1 MLKYMAQEAFAL
13 EYIRGVRAK
22 DPGMGGKKLWF
33 MYKRDF
39 PEEASLG
46 RDRFEAVIDK
56 HGLKVRKRIRKPKT
70 TDSTHGLYTYPN
82 LVKEYIP
89 LAANQLWVSDITYI
103 VIWTDEDKYEFCFL
117 SMILDAYT
125 EEIVGYSVGETLK
138 TTYPLKALE
147 MALLRLNDG
156 DGRHLIHHSDRG
168 VQYASSDYI
177 DLLKSRKIQI
187 SMTESGDPKD
197 NAQAE
202 RINNTIKNEL
212 LKGYRFKDIE
222 QVRQAVRA
230 AVEFYNTERPHM
242 SIDMRTPVEAYL
254 CSGELVKRWKS
265 YRIQAIKRQHEV
277 LDIPTNVLTL
287 PICQGTPSDLR
298 PPVNP

>member
-1 MLKYMAQEAFAL
+1 
-13 EYIRGVRAK
+13 
-22 DPGMGGKKLWF
+22 

-39 PEEASLG
+39 PEETSLG

-56 HGLKVRKRIRKPKT
+56 YGLKVRKRIRKPQT

-103 VIWTDEDKYEFCFL
+103 VIWLDDENYEFCFL
-117 SMILDAYT
+117 SIILDAYT
-125 EEIVGYSVGETLK
+125 EEIVGYSVGATLK
-138 TTYPLKALE
+138 TIYPLEALE
-147 MALLRLNDG
+147 MALLRLNDA
-156 DGRHLIHHSDRG
+156 DGKNLIHHSDRG

-177 DLLKSRKIQI
+177 DRLKSRNIQI

-212 LKGYRFKDIE
+212 LKGYRFTDIE
-222 QVRQAVRA
+222 QVRQAVCA

-242 SIDMRTPVEAYL
+242 SIDMKTPAEASL

-265 YRIQAIKRQHEV
+265 YRLLAIKRQREV
-277 LDIPTNVLTL
+277 LDNPANVLPL
-287 PICQGTPSDLR
+287 LMCQGSPSGLR

>member
-1 MLKYMAQEAFAL
+1 
-13 EYIRGVRAK
+13 
-22 DPGMGGKKLWF
+22 
-33 MYKRDF
+33 
-39 PEEASLG
+39 
-46 RDRFEAVIDK
+46 
-56 HGLKVRKRIRKPKT
+56 
-70 TDSTHGLYTYPN
+70 
-82 LVKEYIP
+82 VKEYIP

-117 SMILDAYT
+117 SIILDAYT
-125 EEIVGYSVGETLK
+125 EEIVGYSVGATLK

-177 DLLKSRKIQI
+177 DLLKSREIQI
-187 SMTESGDPKD
+187 SMTEGGDPKD

-212 LKGYRFKDIE
+212 LKGYRFTDIE

-242 SIDMRTPVEAYL
+242 SIDMRTPAEAYL

-265 YRIQAIKRQHEV
+265 YRLQAIKKQHEV
-277 LDIPTNVLTL
+277 LDIPTNVLPL
-287 PICQGTPSDLR
+287 PVCQGSPSGLR

>member
-56 HGLKVRKRIRKPKT
+56 YGLKVRKRIRKPKT

-103 VIWTDEDKYEFCFL
+103 VIWTDEDNYEFCFL

-125 EEIVGYSVGETLK
+125 EEIVGYSVGATLK

-197 NAQAE
+197 YHQKKVIFNSFV
-202 RINNTIKNEL
+202 
-212 LKGYRFKDIE
+212 Y
-222 QVRQAVRA
+222 
-230 AVEFYNTERPHM
+230 
-242 SIDMRTPVEAYL
+242 
-254 CSGELVKRWKS
+254 C
-265 YRIQAIKRQHEV
+265 
-277 LDIPTNVLTL
+277 
-287 PICQGTPSDLR
+287 C
-298 PPVNP
+298 